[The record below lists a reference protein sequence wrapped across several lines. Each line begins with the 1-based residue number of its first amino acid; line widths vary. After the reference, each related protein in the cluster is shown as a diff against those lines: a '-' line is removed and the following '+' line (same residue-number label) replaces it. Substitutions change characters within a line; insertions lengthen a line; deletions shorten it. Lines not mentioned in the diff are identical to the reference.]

1 MSREIKAIV
10 GSLDNMVADSL
21 AAAKELDAGKE
32 AAVREAIYFSSTQDM
47 LRVLSPK
54 RMVML
59 QELREAGAMSVRAL
73 AQLLGRD
80 YKNVHTDVKELE
92 KRGLI
97 ERDVQNR
104 IVAPYDVIHADFD
117 LRKAA

>member
-1 MSREIKAIV
+1 MSKEIKAVV
-10 GSLDNMVADSL
+10 GSLDSMMTDSL

-54 RMVML
+54 RMVVL
-59 QELREAGAMSVRAL
+59 QELHEAGAMSIRAL

-97 ERDVQNR
+97 ERDAQKR